1 MIIILLAK
9 ILIIFRF
16 SKSFSLFLILF
27 TTKCLAHREKCRN
40 FAAKKRLVFRLSND
54 NTHIVHHRR
63 GIRAAHHGI
72 RIRNIHHDS
81 AAMDNAV
88 VWRGHDAVGTARL
101 GHVAH
106 PGREIPTRDCLA
118 PTAAYPRHIPRHE
131 LLCRGDAHVA
141 QERCAEIYSRRHAH
155 PLGCVFRVLRAPDTG
170 EAYDSDAS
178 RAGSDVGNDGRIVR
192 HARAARRAVFPRR
205 GRVEGAIHC
214 LGAMLFPARQLH
226 DDALSCRS
234 GIPHRRCGCGVVLC
248 RAGSARGHMARF
260 AGVQSS
266 LYASAAQNRICI
278 YRH

>member
-1 MIIILLAK
+1 MYLCIILC
-9 ILIIFRF
+9 
-16 SKSFSLFLILF
+16 FLINRLIYRNGIHNFYLYIILRAKLRLIFQLCKKRGGKTGKLF
-27 TTKCLAHREKCRN
+27 ILTTKCLAHREKWRN

-141 QERCAEIYSRRHAH
+141 QERCALICARRNAH
-155 PLGCVFRVLRAPDTG
+155 PLGCVFRLLR
-170 EAYDSDAS
+170 
-178 RAGSDVGNDGRIVR
+178 
-192 HARAARRAVFPRR
+192 
-205 GRVEGAIHC
+205 
-214 LGAMLFPARQLH
+214 Q
-226 DDALSCRS
+226 
-234 GIPHRRCGCGVVLC
+234 
-248 RAGSARGHMARF
+248 
-260 AGVQSS
+260 
-266 LYASAAQNRICI
+266 
-278 YRH
+278 